1 MKFINLNYLVI
12 LIYLISTNFS
22 YSTDRPEIKNLI
34 IYKNK
39 KKIENVEFTNLN
51 GEKLSLSDYS
61 KNPKIINFWATWC
74 APCVHEMPQLDRLK
88 FLLND
93 SDIEVLAVSEDRKG
107 PAYVKKFLATNKLY
121 NLETL
126 IDKNGRLI
134 RALKG
139 RGLPTTVLFNRKGME
154 VGRVIGAAEWDSPE
168 VLSYIRKCLGS

>member
-74 APCVHEMPQLDRLK
+74 APCRKEMPSLNKLK
-88 FLLND
+88 MLND
-93 SDIEVLAVSEDRKG
+93 FIDVDIIPINIGGDTKEKSVKFFKDININNLDIFSGSGEEFSE
-107 PAYVKKFLATNKLY
+107 KFKIRGLPT
-121 NLETL
+121 TIL
-126 IDKNGRLI
+126 IDKNGYEFARIVGYIDFENESFLDWLI
-134 RALKG
+134 NNL
-139 RGLPTTVLFNRKGME
+139 
-154 VGRVIGAAEWDSPE
+154 
-168 VLSYIRKCLGS
+168 